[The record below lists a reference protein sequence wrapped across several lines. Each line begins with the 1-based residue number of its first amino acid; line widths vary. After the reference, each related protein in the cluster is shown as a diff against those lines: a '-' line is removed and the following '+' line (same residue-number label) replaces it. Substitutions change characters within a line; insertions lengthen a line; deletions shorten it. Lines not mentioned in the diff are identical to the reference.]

1 MMMQPMQQQPQMM
14 MQPMQQQPQMMMQQ
28 QPQLMQQQPQ
38 MMMQPMM
45 MHPSQMMMQ
54 QQQQPSATGA
64 HAAELIKNQLNSEA
78 VGSVSMLDV
87 APEVKPAAESS
98 SSSSEGSEGK
108 RVIKLS

>member
-1 MMMQPMQQQPQMM
+1 MMQQQPQMM
-14 MQPMQQQPQMMMQQ
+14 QPMMMQQ
-28 QPQLMQQQPQ
+28 QQQ
-38 MMMQPMM
+38 
-45 MHPSQMMMQ
+45 Q

-87 APEVKPAAESS
+87 APEVKPATESS

-108 RVIKLS
+108 RVIKLL